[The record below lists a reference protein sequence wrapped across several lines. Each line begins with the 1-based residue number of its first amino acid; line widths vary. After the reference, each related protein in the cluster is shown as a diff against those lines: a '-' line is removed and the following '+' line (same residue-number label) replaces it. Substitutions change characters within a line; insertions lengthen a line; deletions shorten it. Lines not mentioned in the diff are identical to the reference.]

1 MTVVF
6 RVVGLVV
13 LVCLAVGVV
22 VQYWP
27 AHADPK
33 SSDMHERLTAVGE
46 LVGRGDQESLDTLDE
61 LVSDTELRVAKAA
74 IRAIGSRRDEAG
86 RLKLVQIVAKNKHGV
101 LRGTAAAELGNYEKT
116 DYRLLTDML
125 LNDKAPQARAG
136 AGRGLKRLHSAA
148 ALDSLV
154 KALTDPDAETRRN
167 AYEAIG
173 AATGR
178 WFEFDA
184 AAPIETQAE
193 NIATIKDELAHLKE
207 KDAHSR

>member
-1 MTVVF
+1 MIVVF
-6 RVVGLVV
+6 RIVGLVV

-27 AHADPK
+27 THADPK

-46 LVGRGDQESLDTLDE
+46 LVASSDQESLDTLDE
-61 LVSDTELRVAKAA
+61 LVRDTELRVAKAA
-74 IRAIGSRRDEAG
+74 IRAIGSRPDEAS
-86 RLKLVQIVAKNKHGV
+86 RLKLVQIVAKNNHGV

-136 AGRGLKRLHSAA
+136 AARGLTRLHNAA
-148 ALDSLV
+148 ALDLLV
-154 KALTDPDAETRRN
+154 KALTDPDADTRRN

-184 AAPIETQAE
+184 AAEPETQAE
-193 NIATIKDELAHLKE
+193 NIARIKNDLAHLK
-207 KDAHSR
+207 DVHPR